1 MSEAEV
7 RQLVELLARFVT
19 ETADATRK
27 SRESVAEQVAM
38 AVEDALKEPRL
49 LGDPLVV
56 RAEHL

>member
-27 SRESVAEQVAM
+27 SHESTPEKVVSAIVM
-38 AVEDALKEPRL
+38 ALKEPRL
-49 LGDPLVV
+49 P
-56 RAEHL
+56 